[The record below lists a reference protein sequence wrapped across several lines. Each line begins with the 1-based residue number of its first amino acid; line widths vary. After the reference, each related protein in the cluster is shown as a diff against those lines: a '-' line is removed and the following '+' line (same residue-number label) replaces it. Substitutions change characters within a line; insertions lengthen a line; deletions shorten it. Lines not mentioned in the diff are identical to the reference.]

1 MDFKSILSKL
11 DSMEAPA
18 STPAA
23 PTLDKAVQL
32 NEDAQLRVL
41 SGQTTYVA
49 EAKKKKDEEKKEEK
63 VDEATKTDKPWTDMK
78 GNKHPGTAVK
88 GEKYTGKEA
97 EKEEKSDKKSKKD
110 ESVEV
115 EFKSKFMKMVEAK
128 KEEADK
134 KKANAKKKKMDEA
147 KKPDDDNDGVPDW
160 ADKKPGEDDNA
171 DKKKDGKKGMS
182 DKQAKYFGKKTVKE
196 ASDDDADFDNISHGV
211 SSPEEKK
218 KQEKSMIDTFKKS
231 GKKANPDSQIGRLMK
246 KHGVSLESKMMPK
259 GKKRPVK
266 ESVEN
271 VLSFRDMIKLVQESG
286 GQQQIDPI
294 DTTLFAWAQR
304 VAASKYTESAKA
316 EVFAGMLYERNGGR
330 FEMYDVLSESKKKV
344 VESRVQLDEGMMD
357 KVKSLLMSKLAPKL
371 SDQEKDKMA
380 SVAKSVLGKDR
391 ADKSDFTLAN
401 IKAIAKALGAKPE
414 PAAESIEEGPIGDFF
429 GQKKVDPKSG
439 QGTLGG
445 IDAWDKSATLGE
457 KLSSLTGVLG
467 GAAATIA
474 GLFGGPAWLIIPGI
488 LAIMFMSQIGMSKG
502 GSY

>member
-41 SGQTTYVA
+41 AGQTTYVA
-49 EAKKKKDEEKKEEK
+49 EAKKKKEEEKKEEK

-110 ESVEV
+110 ESVEI

-134 KKANAKKKKMDEA
+134 KKADAKKKKMEEGA
-147 KKPDDDNDGVPDW
+147 KPDFLDIDKDGDKEEPMKK
-160 ADKKPGEDDNA
+160 AAGEKSGDKKDS
-171 DKKKDGKKGMS
+171 GKKGMS
-182 DKQAKYFGKKTVKE
+182 DKQAKYFGKK
-196 ASDDDADFDNISHGV
+196 N
-211 SSPEEKK
+211 
-218 KQEKSMIDTFKKS
+218 
-231 GKKANPDSQIGRLMK
+231 
-246 KHGVSLESKMMPK
+246 ESAMMPK

-344 VESRVQLDEGMMD
+344 VESRVQLDEGIFD
-357 KVKSLLMSKLAPKL
+357 KVKSVIMSKILPKL
-371 SDQEKDKMA
+371 SSDEKSEMANAVKSALGTDQVSMKDLTM
-380 SVAKSVLGKDR
+380 D
-391 ADKSDFTLAN
+391 N
-401 IKAIAKALGAKPE
+401 IKAVAKELGAKPKT
-414 PAAESIEEGPIGDFF
+414 ADAGIGEDEDSYF
-429 GQKKVDPKSG
+429 
-439 QGTLGG
+439 
-445 IDAWDKSATLGE
+445 DKSATLGE
-457 KLSSLTGVLG
+457 KLANIGGIIGGFGSLV
-467 GAAATIA
+467 AA
-474 GLFGGPAWLIIPGI
+474 FGFSGPGWLIIPGI
-488 LAIMFMSQIGMSKG
+488 IGIMFMSQIGMSKK